1 MRMRASFFL
10 IHLGSSFFLIHLGFS
25 NMWWWWW
32 QWRWWWRWEGGVE
45 EGRCYFRGATGPGAV
60 IPLACGRLE
69 LGLWPCGRLDTM
81 VAGPVAV
88 DMSCIA
94 TDPLGQ
100 RRLDPTATPWARGR
114 GPQSRRWEQRGI
126 EPESLEVPRC
136 SALQPDGRHTFCP
149 TARWKA
155 HVLLLL
161 PDGRHTFCSTARWK
175 AHVLSYCPME
185 GTRTVLLPDGRHTFC
200 PTVKYMRK

>member
-45 EGRCYFRGATGPGAV
+45 EGRCYFRGATGPVAV

-100 RRLDPTATPWARGR
+100 RRLDPTATPRARGR
-114 GPQSRRWEQRGI
+114 EPQSRSWEQRAGSHARERTRNTSQHALHERGAAWEAQDG
-126 EPESLEVPRC
+126 EPRHHC
-136 SALQPDGRHTFCP
+136 FDGP
-149 TARWKA
+149 TC
-155 HVLLLL
+155 H
-161 PDGRHTFCSTARWK
+161 F
-175 AHVLSYCPME
+175 
-185 GTRTVLLPDGRHTFC
+185 
-200 PTVKYMRK
+200 